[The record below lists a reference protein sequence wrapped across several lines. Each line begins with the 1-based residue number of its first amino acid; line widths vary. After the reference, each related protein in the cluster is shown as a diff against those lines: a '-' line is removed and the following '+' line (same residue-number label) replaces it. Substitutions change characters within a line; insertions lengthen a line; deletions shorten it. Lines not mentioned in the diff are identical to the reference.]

1 MGMSDYIFE
10 ALQDMDPCKEE
21 FYSPAPGEEATDYH
35 RRYDEFY
42 RLVTNAMRM
51 LMLHADQIS
60 PTLNDEA
67 FFDRAMQM
75 IREND
80 QRPWEVLCEELK
92 AELQRPILIP
102 PDDQGRRIVLEGPID
117 PLGSSPDQGSSSP
130 SLSAT
135 QGLSPLPPSI
145 AAEETRLIHVPTETP
160 RVA

>member
-10 ALQDMDPCKEE
+10 ALRDMDPCKQE
-21 FYSPAPGEEATDYH
+21 FYSPAPGEEPADFH

-51 LMLHADQIS
+51 LMLYGDQIS
-60 PTLNDEA
+60 SNLNDDA

-92 AELQRPILIP
+92 VELQRPILIP
-102 PDDQGRRIVLEGPID
+102 PDDQGRRIDLD
-117 PLGSSPDQGSSSP
+117 SSTASGDGFCPAIPDAESRQIHIPARDESSSD
-130 SLSAT
+130 
-135 QGLSPLPPSI
+135 
-145 AAEETRLIHVPTETP
+145 P
-160 RVA
+160 RDQ

>member
-10 ALQDMDPCKEE
+10 ALRDMDPCKEE

-60 PTLNDEA
+60 PNLNAEA

-92 AELQRPILIP
+92 AELRRPILIP
-102 PDDQGRRIVLEGPID
+102 PDDQGRCVNLD
-117 PLGSSPDQGSSSP
+117 SSP
-130 SLSAT
+130 SSSSAERA
-135 QGLSPLPPSI
+135 QFPSD
-145 AAEETRLIHVPTETP
+145 ETRQIYVPDGDGP
-160 RVA
+160 NSRPQP

>member
-1 MGMSDYIFE
+1 MGMSDYIFD
-10 ALQDMDPCKEE
+10 ALQDMDPCKQE
-21 FYSPAPGEEATDYH
+21 FYSPAPGEEPSEFH

-51 LMLHADQIS
+51 LMLHGDQIS
-60 PTLNDEA
+60 SDLNDDA

-102 PDDQGRRIVLEGPID
+102 PDDQGRCLNLD
-117 PLGSSPDQGSSSP
+117 SSSASSSAGSAQLP
-130 SLSAT
+130 SDESR
-135 QGLSPLPPSI
+135 Q
-145 AAEETRLIHVPTETP
+145 IHIPDDAGPNSE
-160 RVA
+160 RHA

>member
-10 ALQDMDPCKEE
+10 ALQDMDPCKQEY
-21 FYSPAPGEEATDYH
+21 YSPAPGEEPADFH

-42 RLVTNAMRM
+42 RLVTNGMRM
-51 LMLHADQIS
+51 LMLHGDQIS
-60 PTLNDEA
+60 SNLNDNA

-102 PDDQGRRIVLEGPID
+102 PDDQGRRIDLDSGTSSSSAESAQLPSDERRQIHI
-117 PLGSSPDQGSSSP
+117 PLGERPNSG
-130 SLSAT
+130 
-135 QGLSPLPPSI
+135 PP
-145 AAEETRLIHVPTETP
+145 A
-160 RVA
+160 

>member
-10 ALQDMDPCKEE
+10 ALQEMDPCKQE
-21 FYSPAPGEEATDYH
+21 FYSPAPGEEPADFH

-42 RLVTNAMRM
+42 RLVTNGMRM
-51 LMLHADQIS
+51 LMLHGDQIS
-60 PTLNDEA
+60 SNLNDNA

-102 PDDQGRRIVLEGPID
+102 PDDQGRRINLD
-117 PLGSSPDQGSSSP
+117 SCTASSSSERALLP
-130 SLSAT
+130 SDESRQINIPQSSA
-135 QGLSPLPPSI
+135 
-145 AAEETRLIHVPTETP
+145 
-160 RVA
+160 